1 MVTRGW
7 KLGNRLLLFKGY
19 KPPTVSEGGSNYSVV
34 MAAKN
39 TVSQTWKSLVWMDR
53 ESAIQSQ
60 VSQQEKNKYFIL
72 MHLEKWSWWTWL
84 QGGNRDAG
92 VKKGLVGTEG

>member
-1 MVTRGW
+1 MIFLVSGMSKKAELRVMATRCW

-39 TVSQTWKSLVWMDR
+39 TVSQT
-53 ESAIQSQ
+53 
-60 VSQQEKNKYFIL
+60 
-72 MHLEKWSWWTWL
+72 
-84 QGGNRDAG
+84 
-92 VKKGLVGTEG
+92 